1 MLLSLHISGWL
12 APCGVSLIS
21 RITGS
26 RGSHRIRVRGSGA
39 FFPPYPLFFKDHRSV
54 SSSSPSLF
62 LSVHLSLVSL
72 LPRCHAGSLSLTSCQ
87 GIYMRVH
94 PEICRRDLNKGW
106 FIPRWLPFQLSDA
119 LSDLKLGKLRV
130 SFGYFSSPD
139 EYFIVHRTFRQDGL
153 ICLQRIVFTSHKLVT
168 LPHKKKHLLDVTLSC
183 V

>member
-21 RITGS
+21 WITGS
-26 RGSHRIRVRGSGA
+26 HSSHRIRVRGSGA

-54 SSSSPSLF
+54 SSSSPSSF
-62 LSVHLSLVSL
+62 LPVHLSLVSL

-94 PEICRRDLNKGW
+94 PEICWRDLNKGW
-106 FIPRWLPFQLSDA
+106 FIPRWLPFQLS
-119 LSDLKLGKLRV
+119 LSDLKLRKLHV
-130 SFGYFSSPD
+130 SIGYFSSPD

-153 ICLQRIVFTSHKLVT
+153 IFLQQIVFS
-168 LPHKKKHLLDVTLSC
+168 LPCEKKHLLDVTLSC